1 MYSEL
6 HVKLNNNVSWIQ
18 IILLLA
24 TCRNNKTTLLGP
36 LNALLTLKLSRL
48 RSSGKETSFLWQAFS
63 LLIAQG
69 MQSLLKSD
77 VIQRFLY

>member
-24 TCRNNKTTLLGP
+24 TCRNNRATLLGP
-36 LNALLTLKLSRL
+36 LKALLFAR
-48 RSSGKETSFLWQAFS
+48 RGKETSFLLLAFS
-63 LLIAQG
+63 LLIA
-69 MQSLLKSD
+69 
-77 VIQRFLY
+77 